1 MRRGVFR
8 KKRSGGGAEKS
19 AREFVSV
26 KSDLR
31 AVKSKEDR
39 SFQPEAGRESYAA
52 GLTRSNSLPDRLVP
66 TAVSL
71 LRIAPFRYP
80 ESRDR
85 PGYCYFHVLTAL
97 EAAGNDLDVM
107 TAVRILGSFPLVRDV
122 IIYIQMRVSRDSVI
136 PLVTMHQ
143 CGVYHSD
150 GTGTMMLSEFLRETV
165 LSDAH
170 IGGDDFDAAEEMRRM
185 ATDVSRLQ
193 QYATF
198 AKVPMDEI
206 LRKGC
211 EQALY
216 NESDLLTR
224 IISSPFSN
232 KDTITVSEC

>member
-1 MRRGVFR
+1 MYRMRRGVFR

-85 PGYCYFHVLTAL
+85 PAL